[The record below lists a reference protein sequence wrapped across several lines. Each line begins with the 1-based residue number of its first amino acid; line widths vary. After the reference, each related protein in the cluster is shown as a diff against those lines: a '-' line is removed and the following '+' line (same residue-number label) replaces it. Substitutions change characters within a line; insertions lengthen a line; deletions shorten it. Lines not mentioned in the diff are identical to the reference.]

1 MNAIRHVYD
10 YQYVFHDGGAGA
22 AVADVSQ
29 QGLASSEKNRAKLG
43 LGENWLC
50 LTILQ

>member
-1 MNAIRHVYD
+1 MLVLLLRTRTLAGG
-10 YQYVFHDGGAGA
+10 DGGAGA

-29 QGLASSEKNRAKLG
+29 RGLASSEKNRAKLG